1 MYRVHLDRRTQDIY
15 YRRAEKAKEFFFF
28 VLGHCK
34 EFGIDYEH
42 GEEIYSK
49 RLEIPDYCSGL
60 FCLNSKIVYVPKY
73 QCGRKDK
80 IPLATSVDFDPIQTT
95 MSLKK
100 RMTLQPFIP
109 FTPTLLG
116 CLYGGQLYKPGE
128 RVQEMMTINGCFSSL
143 ICDGNE
149 RLRTDWQPGCPRTT
163 QPPPTPI
170 HRCYYNGKYY
180 GPGEILYSGHDGNWC
195 YSARCMLS
203 GKVQYGDNFNCFTTV
218 EMTPTA
224 SMAPPVIHVG

>member
-15 YRRAEKAKEFFFF
+15 YRRAEKANEFFFFFF

-109 FTPTLLG
+109 FTPT
-116 CLYGGQLYKPGE
+116 P
-128 RVQEMMTINGCFSSL
+128 I
-143 ICDGNE
+143 
-149 RLRTDWQPGCPRTT
+149 
-163 QPPPTPI
+163 PI

-180 GPGEILYSGHDGNWC
+180 EPGEILYSGHDGNWC
-195 YSARCMLS
+195 YSARCMSS